1 MAQAWASNIGRNVMS
16 NPRPFKID
24 VAQTTLD
31 AIRDRVKAYEWH
43 EMPRGDGLEDSWAY
57 GANLDYMK
65 RLCAYWVDGYD
76 WRIWEK
82 KLNAFPQFI
91 ADVDGLDIH
100 FYREDGSGDAPKPLI
115 LSHGWP
121 GSVFEFLHLI
131 DALAHPEK
139 HRGDVKD
146 AFTVIVPSLPGYGF
160 SGKPK
165 RPIGPRT
172 TARYFDKLMSDVLH
186 LPGYIAQGGDWGS
199 AISGWMGYDGKDCRA
214 VHLNMFGWRSP
225 GVMPE
230 TEDENRYAMQA
241 AQLFELEGAYFRE
254 QTTKPQTLSYAMMDS
269 PVGAC
274 AWIVEKFHGWSDTRK
289 GFENVYSMDQL
300 LTNVMIYLVTRS
312 FNTATWMYRG
322 LAEDLSGT
330 PVPNGA
336 RIEKPVGIAA
346 FPVDL
351 IPFPP
356 RSMVERHVNV
366 THWSDFSEGGH
377 FAALER
383 PHDLLGD
390 IRAFARTL

>member
-1 MAQAWASNIGRNVMS
+1 MAE
-16 NPRPFKID
+16 PRPFTID
-24 VAQTTLD
+24 VAQATLD
-31 AIRDRVKAYEWH
+31 SIRERVRAYEWH
-43 EMPRGDGLEDSWAY
+43 EMPRGDGLDGTWAY

-76 WRIWEK
+76 WRAWEK

-91 ADVDGLDIH
+91 AGVDGLDIH
-100 FYREDGSGDAPKPLI
+100 FYREEGSGDAPKPLI

-131 DALAHPEK
+131 DKLAHPEK
-139 HRGDVKD
+139 HGGDVKD

-160 SGKPK
+160 SGKPL

-172 TARYFDKLMSDVLH
+172 TAGYFDKLMNDVLH

-199 AISGWMGYDGKDCRA
+199 VISGWMGYDGKTCRA

-330 PVPNGA
+330 PVPHGA

-366 THWSDFSEGGH
+366 THWSDFAEGGH

-383 PHDLLGD
+383 PDDLLGD